1 MRCPFCKFEDSKVI
15 DSRSSSDGRVV
26 RRRREC
32 LRCQRRFTTKE
43 YVEESALM
51 VVKVDGRRELYERDK
66 LRRSIQIACKKRPVS
81 TSKIDSVVN
90 KVEGILRDRFQD
102 EVPSREIGELVI
114 DYLRNLDEVAY
125 VRFAS
130 VYRNFQDK
138 EEFLNELEG
147 LKNNK
152 KKTTL

>member
-1 MRCPFCKFEDSKVI
+1 MRCPFCRFDDSKVI
-15 DSRSSSDGRVV
+15 DSRSSSDGKVI

-32 LRCQRRFTTKE
+32 LSCKKRFTTKE
-43 YVEESALM
+43 YVEEAQLM
-51 VVKVDGRRELYERDK
+51 VIKVDGRREPYDREK
-66 LRRSIQIACKKRPVS
+66 LTRSLLIACKKRPIP
-81 TSKIDSVVN
+81 TSKLDEVVT
-90 KVEGILRDRFQD
+90 KIEGILRDKFQE

-114 DYLRNLDEVAY
+114 SYLRKLDEVAY

-147 LKNNK
+147 LKAEK
-152 KKTTL
+152 SYSH